1 MTVPSA
7 APRGGPFPQTRH
19 SVLLSARSPD
29 PEERRRAFA
38 VLAEAYWK
46 PAYKYA
52 RLRFGL
58 SPDDAEDLTQGFF
71 AEALQKAYFER
82 FDPGRARFRTY
93 LRTCLDG
100 FASKERAAARAQKRG
115 GGVAHL
121 ALDFA
126 AAECELAQ
134 APPAPGT
141 DLDEYF
147 HREWVRGLFEQA
159 VARLRDRCA
168 ATGRGVAF
176 AVFERYD
183 LERDHEA
190 LTYADLARDLGLPV
204 TQVTNHL
211 AAMRR
216 ELRRVL
222 LDGLRALCASEA
234 EFLQEVRSVL
244 GREP

>member
-100 FASKERAAARAQKRG
+100 FASKARASRRALKRG
-115 GGVAHL
+115 GGAVHL
-121 ALDFA
+121 PLDFP
-126 AAECELAQ
+126 AAERELHERAGD
-134 APPAPGT
+134 AADPEA
-141 DLDEYF
+141 YF
-147 HREWVRGLFEQA
+147 HREWMRALFERA
-159 VARLRDRCA
+159 LARLRAQCA
-168 ATGRGVAF
+168 ASGREAAF
-176 AVFERYD
+176 AVFRAHDVDAEDAPPSYAALAERF
-183 LERDHEA
+183 A
-190 LTYADLARDLGLPV
+190 LPV

-216 ELRRVL
+216 DLRRHL
-222 LDGLRALCASEA
+222 LACLRELCATEDEFQEEVRAL
-234 EFLQEVRSVL
+234 L
-244 GREP
+244 GPAP